1 MSLDA
6 KKHERINEL
15 FSAYC
20 RGRISRRDFARGAVA
35 IGGLTALQALLTAC
49 GPSPAPNAAPTTPP
63 IAAPTTAP
71 NVAPTSAP
79 NAAPTTAAVAP
90 TPVPPGATQLTAT
103 QGTSKLAPQ
112 NLVYAGG
119 QDAPTIDPSDRTDY
133 SIGAL
138 SMQVYDRL
146 FRYEGGWPQPVD
158 PCLCTKYEASPDGK
172 EWTLHLTDKAKFHDG
187 SPVTAE
193 AVQFSINRTLQL
205 QKPQAN
211 SLLPIMNA
219 QSVQTPDQYTVK
231 ITLTQ
236 PYSELPRVLVQGIM
250 NPKLVKD
257 NDGGDNGATW
267 LQNHEAG
274 SGPFT
279 IKSWTVGSAYELEAV
294 PDYWQGWPGGSR
306 LAGFTWK
313 IVRENTSQRIGL
325 ISKEFDVA
333 DTLSADDLPQ
343 VDAQPHLNS
352 AVNYGILT
360 GYTKLNDQ
368 KEPTNNADFR
378 HFLAYAFDYEAFKQT
393 VNGYAQILTGV
404 IPQGIPYFDA
414 SVGGF
419 KTDLDQAKQFLAKT
433 PWANGGL
440 TLDYVYV
447 TGLSFEKQIGEIW
460 LSQLSKFNINV
471 NLIPKVWPDIVA
483 GCKAPDGAPSMNM
496 IFTGY
501 NVTDQWF
508 FYQWY
513 SPNWD
518 RQTGGDF
525 NTCSFTK
532 DSNFNGL
539 VEKVRATTDET
550 EKKNLYRELQTMI
563 HSQVPDIPIYVQ
575 PNILGFSNRVQGYKY
590 FGAISVD
597 FWRLWLDDSK
607 ATVKPS

>member
-6 KKHERINEL
+6 EKHERLSEL

-20 RGRISRRDFARGAVA
+20 RGRISRRDFVRGAAA

-49 GPSPAPNAAPTTPP
+49 AAPSPATSA
-63 IAAPTTAP
+63 
-71 NVAPTSAP
+71 APTSAAAAG
-79 NAAPTTAAVAP
+79 AAPTSAAPTSAAAAA

-103 QGTSKLAPQ
+103 QAPSKLAPQ
-112 NLVYAGG
+112 RLVYAGG

-146 FRYEGGWPQPVD
+146 FRYEGGWPQPID

-172 EWTLHLTDKAKFHDG
+172 EWTLHLTDTAKFHDG

-267 LQNHEAG
+267 LQSHEAG

-279 IKSWTVGSAYELEAV
+279 IKNWTVGSAYELDAV
-294 PDYWQGWPGGSR
+294 PEYWQGWPGASR

-343 VDAQPHLNS
+343 LDAQPHLNS

-378 HFLAYAFDYEAFKQT
+378 HFLAYAFDYEAFKQV

-419 KTDLDQAKQFLAKT
+419 KTDLDQAKQYLAKT

-483 GCKAPDGAPSMNM
+483 GCKTPDSSPNMNM

-532 DSNFNGL
+532 DPNFNGL

-550 EKKNLYRELQTMI
+550 EKKNLYRDLQTMI
-563 HSQVPDIPIYVQ
+563 HNQVPDIPIYVQ
-575 PNILGFSNRVQGYKY
+575 PNILGFANRVQGYKY

-607 ATVKPS
+607 AMVKPS